1 MTKTHI
7 FAAAISALLMAPTA
21 AFAHA
26 ELVKSEPAKD
36 GTLAA
41 SAKEITL
48 TFDEAVK
55 PATCKLSMT
64 DGMSA
69 TGLGKPHAEG
79 MVLHVPIEKA
89 LASGKYNLECRVV
102 GPDSHPINSTLTFA
116 VSAAPT
122 K

>member
-1 MTKTHI
+1 MIKAHI
-7 FAAAISALLMAPTA
+7 IVTSVAALLMVPAT

-36 GTLAA
+36 GMLPA

-55 PATCKLSMT
+55 PATCKLTMS
-64 DGMSA
+64 DGMNA

-79 MVLHVPIEKA
+79 MVLHIPIEKA
-89 LASGKYNLECRVV
+89 LADGKYNLECRVV
-102 GPDSHPINSTLTFA
+102 GPDSHPINSSLTFA
-116 VSAAPT
+116 VSASAT